1 LAYAWRYSQSFSYLY
16 RRMHKTETI
25 IQPPSKISLGIKELL
40 QYRELFYFFT
50 WRDIKVKYKQTF
62 LGILWAVL
70 QPLGMMLLFTFIF
83 SKTLKMNS
91 GTVAYPV
98 FVLSGLILWN
108 LFNTSVSHAAESIIV
123 NAGIIKKIYFPRL
136 IIPCSA
142 VLTALFDFIM
152 AFIIFIG
159 ISIYHK
165 QPLHWSAIYYFPAG
179 IILVLTAAFGLGTF
193 LSALNIKYR
202 DFRYLIPFLM
212 QVLFF
217 ASQVIYPL
225 QVIKSPLLK
234 YVLSVNPVNGA
245 IELFRAA
252 LTETAPDITV
262 IAVSTAAAIIFCIA
276 GIYYF
281 RKTESHFADIA

>member
-1 LAYAWRYSQSFSYLY
+1 
-16 RRMHKTETI
+16 MHKTETI
-25 IQPPSKISLGIKELL
+25 IQPPSKVSLGIKELL

-50 WRDIKVKYKQTF
+50 WRDIKVKYKQTL
-62 LGILWAVL
+62 LGVLWAVL

-83 SKTLKMNS
+83 SKTLKMDS
-91 GTVAYPV
+91 GSIAYPV

-108 LFNTSVSHAAESIIV
+108 LFNTSVSHAAESIIA

-142 VLTALFDFIM
+142 ILTALFDFMM
-152 AFIIFIG
+152 AFIIFIC
-159 ISIYHK
+159 ISIYYN
-165 QPLHWSAIYYFPAG
+165 QPVHWSAIYYFPAG
-179 IILVLTAAFGLGTF
+179 IFLILLSAFGLGTF

-225 QVIKSPLLK
+225 QIIKNPLLK
-234 YVLSVNPVNGA
+234 YVLSANPVNGA

-252 LTETAPDITV
+252 LTGTAPDTTV
-262 IAVSTAAAIIFCIA
+262 IAISAATSGILCLA

>member
-1 LAYAWRYSQSFSYLY
+1 
-16 RRMHKTETI
+16 MHKTETI
-25 IQPPSKISLGIKELL
+25 IQPPSKVSLGIKELL

-50 WRDIKVKYKQTF
+50 WRDIKVKYKQTL
-62 LGILWAVL
+62 LGVLWAIL

-83 SKTLKMNS
+83 SKTLKMDS
-91 GTVAYPV
+91 GNITYPV
-98 FVLSGLILWN
+98 FVLSGLIVWN
-108 LFNTSVSHAAESIIV
+108 LFNTSVSHAAESIIA

-142 VLTALFDFIM
+142 TLTALFDFMM
-152 AFIIFIG
+152 AFVIFIF
-159 ISIYHK
+159 INIYYK
-165 QPLHWSAIYYFPAG
+165 QSVHWSAIYYFPAG
-179 IILVLTAAFGLGTF
+179 IVLVLLAAFGLGTF

-225 QVIKSPLLK
+225 QVIKNPLFK
-234 YVLSVNPVNGA
+234 YILSANPVNGA

-252 LTETAPDITV
+252 LTNTPPDIRVIGISTV
-262 IAVSTAAAIIFCIA
+262 ATIVFCLI

-281 RKTESHFADIA
+281 RKTESQFADIA

>member
-1 LAYAWRYSQSFSYLY
+1 
-16 RRMHKTETI
+16 MHKTETV
-25 IQPPSKISLGIKELL
+25 IQPPSKVSLGIKELL

-50 WRDIKVKYKQTF
+50 WRDIKVKYKQTL
-62 LGILWAVL
+62 LGVLWAVL

-83 SKTLKMNS
+83 SKTLKMDS
-91 GTVAYPV
+91 GSIAYPV

-108 LFNTSVSHAAESIIV
+108 LFNTSVSHAAESIIA

-142 VLTALFDFIM
+142 ILTALFDFMM
-152 AFIIFIG
+152 AFIIFVC
-159 ISIYHK
+159 ISIYYK
-165 QPLHWSAIYYFPAG
+165 QTVHWSAIYYFPAG
-179 IILVLTAAFGLGTF
+179 IVLVLLAAFGLGTF

-225 QVIKSPLLK
+225 QIIKKPLIK
-234 YVLSVNPVNGA
+234 YILSANPVNGA

-252 LTETAPDITV
+252 LTNTAPDKVVITV
-262 IAVSTAAAIIFCIA
+262 SAVTSLTLCIA